1 MCTYDVTKKIVDKFL
16 VNGIFEPGDRGSP
29 PTMMQPWKVAYLEA
43 LVTHDPFVYLSEIQ
57 TALRDDLNLPPR
69 EIPSI
74 STICSVTAEQ
84 PKAQGRN

>member
-43 LVTHDPFVYLSEIQ
+43 LVTHDPFVYLSEI
-57 TALRDDLNLPPR
+57 
-69 EIPSI
+69 
-74 STICSVTAEQ
+74 
-84 PKAQGRN
+84 